1 MTTRDSCKKLQA
13 ANPGRCPVPRFCLR
27 KISASITM
35 LFAAGVSAQVAAPGA
50 APAAEATESATTIVI
65 TGSRIRGITP
75 VGSSVVSISRDDI
88 ETSSAITTAQLIQQ
102 IPQVYNLGV
111 SENSRGQYGGSS
123 NITYGTSVNLRGV
136 GPYATLTLLNGRRPV
151 PQGTS
156 GQAIDPSIVP
166 TLALER
172 VEVVADGASAIYG
185 SDAVAG
191 VVNLVMRRSH
201 EGAEAF
207 ARFGTGDHYNDHSA
221 GAIFGHNWSGGRYTV
236 AIENTYHS
244 ALSGEDRDFY
254 SANQTARG
262 GRDYSETLCN
272 PGNIVIAGV
281 SYAIPAGGVTPAT
294 AAALKPGTVNKCDN
308 LKTATLIP
316 QQERNSL
323 TFTYDQTVN
332 NKVSIYAEG
341 FATRR
346 NFEFRPRYSTAAM
359 TVPSTNAFYVRPA
372 GAPAGTSETVQ
383 YSFANDLPPN
393 TSAGYSQTSQATI
406 GAKVELG
413 HAWKFDASY
422 TYGTNS
428 DQSLNTQAVVTGQMN
443 TALASSN
450 PATAFNPFG
459 PSANNAAIAAA
470 FANGIQL
477 APGTTTQ
484 QVLEAKVDGT
494 LFALPSGD
502 VRSAFGYEGVKL
514 VAGVPN
520 LTGTTTNPVKAY
532 SWNKARNVNSIYGE
546 VLIPIVGKKNAMPGI
561 RSLELDLATRR
572 DNYSDFGGTT
582 NPKVGLNW
590 ATDESLMIKASHGTS
605 FRAPVFAQIMGNS
618 SQLYVQNYSDPTI
631 GGAIRQGVT
640 LSGGNLNLK
649 PETATTNSVGFDFK
663 PKSLK
668 GSKFNLTYFDIKYDN
683 QVNNYLADLTILN
696 RESQFA
702 GTGIIQRNPDQA
714 FIAGLASRLVVSGVI
729 PPTTTLYVDGRN
741 NNLGKSVAKGYD
753 FAASYDW
760 STPGFGDF
768 GAGVSGT
775 YFTKYQVAITAVAPL
790 IDVLNTIYN
799 PLRYKVRGNFRWNR
813 GPYLATANVNY
824 VPSYDNNLITPV
836 QKVSSYTTVDLHL
849 GYTLPKMGS
858 WKYET
863 TIGLDAA
870 NLFNRKPP
878 YVNIAPSPNGGGGFD
893 ATVTNPIDRVIAL
906 SANVKF

>member
-1 MTTRDSCKKLQA
+1 MTSSDKNATLHARHIG
-13 ANPGRCPVPRFCLR
+13 GRSVPRFHLR
-27 KISASITM
+27 KISVSIGM

-50 APAAEATESATTIVI
+50 TTAAEDAEKATTIVI

-75 VGSSVVSISRDDI
+75 VGSSVVSISRDEI

-111 SENSRGQYGGSS
+111 SENSRGQSGGSS
-123 NITYGTSVNLRGV
+123 NITYGSAVNLRGI

-207 ARFGTGDHYNDHSA
+207 ARFGSGDHYNDRSA
-221 GAIFGHNWSGGRYTV
+221 GAIFGHNWNGGRYTV

-244 ALSGEDRDFY
+244 ALYGTYRDFY
-254 SANQTARG
+254 QADQTARG
-262 GRDYSETLCN
+262 GRDYTEVQCN

-294 AAALKPGTVNKCDN
+294 AAALKPGTTNKCDN
-308 LKTATLIP
+308 LKNATLIP
-316 QQERNSL
+316 RQERNAL
-323 TFTYDQTVN
+323 TFTFDQAVN
-332 NKVSIYAEG
+332 DKVSIYADG

-346 NFEFRPRYSTAAM
+346 TFEFRPRYSTAAM
-359 TVPSTNAFYVRPA
+359 TVPSTNAFYVRPV
-372 GAPAGTSETVQ
+372 GAPAGTSETVN
-383 YSFANDLPPN
+383 YSFINDLPPN

-406 GAKVELG
+406 GAKVDLG
-413 HAWKFDASY
+413 RQWKFDASY

-428 DQSLNTQAVVTGQMN
+428 DQSLNTQAVVTAAMN

-450 PATAFNPFG
+450 PATAFNPFA
-459 PSANNAAIAAA
+459 PSANNAAIAQA
-470 FANGIQL
+470 FANGMQL

-484 QVLEAKVDGT
+484 QVLETKVDGP
-494 LFALPSGD
+494 LFELPGGQ
-502 VRSAFGYEGVKL
+502 VRGAFGYEGVKL

-520 LTGTTTNPVKAY
+520 LAGTTANPTQAY
-532 SWNKARNVNSIYGE
+532 SWTKARNVNSIYAE
-546 VLIPIVGKKNAMPGI
+546 ILIPIVGKKNAMTGV
-561 RSLELDLATRR
+561 RSLEIDLAERR
-572 DNYSDFGGTT
+572 DNYSDFGNTT
-582 NPKVGLNW
+582 NPKIGLNW
-590 ATDESLMIKASHGTS
+590 APDESTMLKASHGTS

-640 LSGGNLNLK
+640 LSGGNLSLK
-649 PETATTNSVGFDFK
+649 PETATTNSLGFDFK
-663 PKSLK
+663 PKALK
-668 GSKFNLTYFDIKYDN
+668 GSKFNLTYFDIKYEN

-696 RESQFA
+696 REAQFA
-702 GTGIIQRNPDQA
+702 GTGIIQRNPDPA
-714 FIAGLASRLVVSGVI
+714 FIAGLASRLFVAGVI
-729 PPTTTLYVDGRN
+729 PPTVTLYVDGRN
-741 NNLGKSVAKGYD
+741 NNLGKSIAKGYD

-760 STPGFGDF
+760 SVSGAGDF
-768 GAGVSGT
+768 GVGVNGT
-775 YFTKYQVAITAVAPL
+775 YFTKYQVAITANAPL

-799 PLRYKVRGNFRWNR
+799 PLRYKARGTFRWAQ
-813 GPYLATANVNY
+813 GPYLAVAYVNY
-824 VPSYDNNLITPV
+824 VPSYDNNLITPL
-836 QKVSSYTTVDLHL
+836 QKVAAYTTVDLHL
-849 GYTLPKMGS
+849 GYTLPKLGS
-858 WKYET
+858 WTHET
-863 TIGLDAA
+863 TIGLDVA
-870 NLFNRKPP
+870 NLFNKKPP